1 LSVEELIGY
10 MGSDE
15 MIEVTP
21 KTVRLRK
28 ELLDGSARERA
39 ARTKAKQ
46 IRAAKSNN
54 K

>member
-1 LSVEELIGY
+1 LYLNVQ
-10 MGSDE
+10 GSDE

-28 ELLDGSARERA
+28 ELMDSGARERA

-46 IRAAKSNN
+46 IRAATK
-54 K
+54 

>member
-1 LSVEELIGY
+1 
-10 MGSDE
+10 

-28 ELLDGSARERA
+28 DMLDSGARERA

-46 IRAAKSNN
+46 IRSAQASSN